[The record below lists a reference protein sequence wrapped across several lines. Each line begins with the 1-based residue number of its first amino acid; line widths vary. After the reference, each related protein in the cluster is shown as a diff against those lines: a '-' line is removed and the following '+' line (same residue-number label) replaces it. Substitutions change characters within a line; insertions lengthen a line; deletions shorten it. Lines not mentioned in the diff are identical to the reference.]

1 MRLVPALREWFRPA
15 PDSDVADNL
24 RLGKPRYTDWVHLL
38 WSIWIFVTPLFDNG
52 LAGYTRTWLLFT
64 LVTYPIFLLL
74 FALVQIAS
82 QRRVAW
88 FALGMIALCF
98 VTMRWY
104 PSGMSYF
111 MYGCIFLY
119 HSRTSVRRY
128 LGALVLI
135 NVAFVA
141 LGWWIGYPKA
151 LLVLMPAMAFIVSAI
166 IMVEHMGK
174 QRDAAWA
181 LSHEEVR
188 RLAAT
193 AERERIGRDLHD
205 LLGHTLSL
213 ITLKLELSR
222 KLFDRDTQAARREVE
237 EAERVARHALSEV
250 RNAVSGIRA
259 TDLAAELASARLL
272 LESSG
277 VHLDYELP
285 SMDLPPEIEH
295 GLSLVLREAATNIAR
310 HAGASTAKIE
320 LRREPSCLCMRISD
334 NGRGGV
340 EKHGNGLNGISERV
354 RALKGSLVIE
364 SARRHGTT
372 LKISVPV
379 PNLRL
384 VPPLRPSSQDERGA
398 DGGTVSGQPAA

>member
-1 MRLVPALREWFRPA
+1 MRLVAVFREWFRPA
-15 PDSDVADNL
+15 PDSSVAENV
-24 RLGKPRYTDWVHLL
+24 RLGKSPHTDWVHLL
-38 WSIWIFVTPLFDNG
+38 WSIWIFVTPLFDHG
-52 LAGYTRTWLLFT
+52 VAGYTLTWAT
-64 LVTYPIFLLL
+64 WTAITYPLFLLL
-74 FALVQIAS
+74 FGMVQVSAR
-82 QRRVAW
+82 RRVAW
-88 FALGMIALCF
+88 YALGMVAMCLLGL
-98 VTMRWY
+98 RWY
-104 PSGMSYF
+104 PSGMSYLV
-111 MYGCIFLY
+111 YGCIFLY
-119 HSRTSVRRY
+119 QSRLSVRRY
-128 LGALVLI
+128 FGALVLI
-135 NVAFVA
+135 NALFVLIA
-141 LGWWIGYPKA
+141 WRLGYPAA
-151 LLVLMPAMAFIVSAI
+151 LLVLMPGTVFIVSAI

-181 LSHEEVR
+181 LSQEEVR

-222 KLFDRDTQAARREVE
+222 KLFDRDAQAARREVE

-285 SMDLPPEIEH
+285 QMDLPPEIEH
-295 GLSLVLREAATNIAR
+295 SLSLVLREAVTNIAR

-320 LRREPSCLCMRISD
+320 LQRDPACLRMRISD
-334 NGRGGV
+334 DGRGGV
-340 EKHGNGLNGISERV
+340 EKHGNGLSGIGERL
-354 RALKGSLVIE
+354 RALKGSLAIE
-364 SARRHGTT
+364 SVRRHGTT

-384 VPPLRPSSQDERGA
+384 VPPLRPSPQGERSA
-398 DGGTVSGQPAA
+398 DAGSASGQPAA